1 MPWYNPLSWNK
12 SETETAP
19 KTRLPRRNYQS
30 AQAGRLLAD
39 FHGGT
44 TSADR
49 EIRTALK
56 TLRNRSRQLC
66 RNNPYAARALQ
77 IYRTQVCGE
86 KGLSLQVRARNV
98 PTGNENQGPLDQV
111 GNAAI
116 ESEWKDWTRR
126 GICEVTGKHSW
137 IDCQKL
143 VVDSHRQEQAQI
155 TDKQLPR
162 RIQGSMQM
170 FGELYWTYRKTN
182 KN

>member
-44 TSADR
+44 TSAER

-98 PTGNENQGPLDQV
+98 PTGNENQGTLDLRDSNFLRSPSVLGKKRVSSYVIQSFRRHRSKR
-111 GNAAI
+111 
-116 ESEWKDWTRR
+116 SERR
-126 GICEVTGKHSW
+126 
-137 IDCQKL
+137 
-143 VVDSHRQEQAQI
+143 
-155 TDKQLPR
+155 
-162 RIQGSMQM
+162 
-170 FGELYWTYRKTN
+170 N
-182 KN
+182 